1 MAVSWVVVG
10 GPPKLPQSQE
20 AELKKKSS
28 LNRVNA
34 SISLMSLKCFYILLG
49 FISSLLIVF

>member
-1 MAVSWVVVG
+1 MGSFKVVG
-10 GPPKLPQSQE
+10 GPPKLPRSQE
-20 AELKKKSS
+20 ADKKKLD

-34 SISLMSLKCFYILLG
+34 SISLSSLKCFYILLG

>member
-1 MAVSWVVVG
+1 MGSFKVVG
-10 GPPKLPQSQE
+10 GPPKLPRSQE
-20 AELKKKSS
+20 AEKKPG

-34 SISLMSLKCFYILLG
+34 SISLSSLKCFYILLG